1 MRALP
6 EWLTDNRDT
15 AALSAMLSPA
25 SSRSLETLAAESRA
39 MTLRRF
45 GRTMVLYAPLY
56 LSNYCS
62 SGCIYCGFA
71 SDRQTPRH
79 RLEPDEI
86 RRELAAM
93 KKIGI
98 SDILLLTGER
108 TAAAD
113 FDYLQRSVAIAAEE
127 MPRVSVEAFP
137 MSVSEYRALADC
149 GCTGITIYQ
158 ETYNHERY
166 EALHR
171 WGPKKDFIDRL
182 ETPARALEG
191 GIKNVGLGV
200 LLGLSEPVE
209 DALALYRHLRHLG
222 RIWWRAGLSLSFPRM
237 RPQTGG
243 YEPPFP
249 VDDRL
254 LARIIFAFRIALPDT
269 ELVLSTRESA
279 TFRDGMA
286 GLGITRMSVESKT
299 TVGGYSVSGR
309 KNNRENKNKGQ
320 FEISDNRTAREFCA
334 ALRHQNIEPVFKN
347 WEPSYNGP
355 SSSVN
360 HAIQTIRPTTP
371 IAPEMQSNKPSSSL
385 NPETE
390 PCH

>member
-6 EWLTDNRDT
+6 EWLTDDRET
-15 AALSAMLSPA
+15 AALATMLAP
-25 SSRSLETLAAESRA
+25 SSSSSLETLAAESRA

-45 GRTMVLYAPLY
+45 GRTMTLYAPLY

-62 SGCIYCGFA
+62 SGCAYCGFA
-71 SDRQTPRH
+71 SDRKTPRH
-79 RLEPDEI
+79 RLEADEI
-86 RRELAAM
+86 RLELAAM
-93 KKIGI
+93 KKLGI

-113 FDYLQRSVAIAAEE
+113 FDYLQQCVSLAAEE
-127 MPRVSVEAFP
+127 MPRVSIEAFP
-137 MSVSEYRALADC
+137 MSVGEYRTLADC

-158 ETYNHERY
+158 ETYNRERY

-191 GIKNVGLGV
+191 GIKSVGLGV
-200 LLGLSEPVE
+200 LLGLSNPVE
-209 DALALYRHLRHLG
+209 DALSLYRHVRHLG
-222 RIWWRAGLSLSFPRM
+222 RTYWRAGMSVSFPRM

-254 LARIIFAFRIALPDT
+254 LARLIFAFRIALPDT

-279 TFRDGMA
+279 AYRDGMA
-286 GLGITRMSVESKT
+286 GLGITRMSIESRT
-299 TVGGYSVSGR
+299 TVGGYCES
-309 KNNRENKNKGQ
+309 ENEESKEKTDKGQ
-320 FEISDNRTAREFCA
+320 FEIYDNRSAKEFCA
-334 ALRHQNIEPVFKN
+334 ALRSQNIEPVFKN
-347 WEPSYNGP
+347 WEPVYNGP
-355 SSSVN
+355 SSS
-360 HAIQTIRPTTP
+360 IK
-371 IAPEMQSNKPSSSL
+371 PEVESCL
-385 NPETE
+385 
-390 PCH
+390 

>member
-1 MRALP
+1 MNALP
-6 EWLTDNRDT
+6 QWLTDTRDT
-15 AALSAMLSPA
+15 AALAAMLAPA
-25 SSRSLETLAAESRA
+25 SPRSLEALAAESRA

-45 GRTMVLYAPLY
+45 GRTMALYAPLY

-62 SGCIYCGFA
+62 SGCAYCGFA
-71 SDRQTPRH
+71 SDRKTPRH
-79 RLEPDEI
+79 RLEPEEI

-93 KKIGI
+93 RKLGI
-98 SDILLLTGER
+98 SDVLLLTGER

-113 FDYLQRSVAIAAEE
+113 FDYLHRCVAIAAEE

-137 MSVSEYRALADC
+137 MSVSEYRRLADC

-158 ETYNHERY
+158 ETYTRERY
-166 EALHR
+166 EELHR

-191 GIKNVGLGV
+191 GIKSVGLGV
-200 LLGLSEPVE
+200 LLGLSDPVE
-209 DALALYRHLRHLG
+209 DALCLYRHLRHLG
-222 RIWWRAGLSLSFPRM
+222 RTYWRAGLSLSFPRM

-249 VDDRL
+249 VDDQL

-299 TVGGYSVSGR
+299 TVGGYCENEEGESEEQ
-309 KNNRENKNKGQ
+309 REKGQ
-320 FEISDNRTAREFCA
+320 FEISDDRTAREFCA
-334 ALRHQNIEPVFKN
+334 AMRAMNIDPVFKN
-347 WEPSYNGP
+347 WEPSYNGA
-355 SSSVN
+355 SATIHHEREADRSV
-360 HAIQTIRPTTP
+360 TP
-371 IAPEMQSNKPSSSL
+371 ITPEA
-385 NPETE
+385 E

>member
-1 MRALP
+1 MKTLP
-6 EWLTDNRDT
+6 DWLTDNRDT
-15 AALSAMLSPA
+15 AALANMLSPE
-25 SSRSLETLAAESRA
+25 SSRPVEELAAESRA

-45 GRTMVLYAPLY
+45 GRTMTLYAPLY

-62 SGCIYCGFA
+62 SGCAYCGFA

-93 KKIGI
+93 KKLGI
-98 SDILLLTGER
+98 SDVLLLTGER

-127 MPRVSVEAFP
+127 MPRVAVEAFP
-137 MSVSEYRALADC
+137 MSISEYRALADC

-158 ETYNHERY
+158 ETYNREQY
-166 EALHR
+166 EELHR

-182 ETPARALEG
+182 ETPERALDG

-200 LLGLSEPVE
+200 LLGLSNPVE
-209 DALALYRHLRHLG
+209 DALCLYRHVRHLG
-222 RIWWRAGLSLSFPRM
+222 RTWWRAGLSVSFPRM

-249 VDDRL
+249 VNDHL

-286 GLGITRMSVESKT
+286 PLGITRMSVESKT
-299 TVGGYSVSGR
+299 TVGGYDETDKPG
-309 KNNRENKNKGQ
+309 NKSDKGQ
-320 FEISDNRTAREFCA
+320 FEISDDRTAREFCA
-334 ALRHQNIEPVFKN
+334 ALRHQNIVPVFKN
-347 WEPSYNGP
+347 WEPAYNGP
-355 SSSVN
+355 S
-360 HAIQTIRPTTP
+360 ATIHHERDADRSASTIT
-371 IAPEMQSNKPSSSL
+371 
-385 NPETE
+385 PETE
-390 PCH
+390 TCH

>member
-1 MRALP
+1 MSTLP
-6 EWLTDNRDT
+6 DWLTDDRETT
-15 AALSAMLSPA
+15 ALAAMLSPA
-25 SSRSLETLAAESRA
+25 SSSSLEALATESRA
-39 MTLRRF
+39 ITLRRF
-45 GRTMVLYAPLY
+45 GRTMMLYAPLY

-62 SGCIYCGFA
+62 SGCVYCGFA
-71 SDRQTPRH
+71 SDRKTVRH
-79 RLEPDEI
+79 RLEPDETS
-86 RRELAAM
+86 RELAAM
-93 KKIGI
+93 KKLGI

-113 FDYLQRSVAIAAEE
+113 FDYLRRSVEIAART
-127 MPRVSVEAFP
+127 MQRVSVEAFP
-137 MSVSEYRALADC
+137 MSVNEYRALADC

-158 ETYNHERY
+158 ETYNRERY

-200 LLGLSEPVE
+200 LLGLSDPVE
-209 DALALYRHLRHLG
+209 DALCLYRHLRHLS
-222 RIWWRAGLSLSFPRM
+222 RTWWRAGMSLSFPRM

-254 LARIIFAFRIALPDT
+254 LARMIFAFRIALPDT

-279 TFRDGMA
+279 AYRDGMST
-286 GLGITRMSVESKT
+286 LGITRMSIESRT
-299 TVGGYSVSGR
+299 TVGGYHDPE
-309 KNNRENKNKGQ
+309 KKETGQ
-320 FEISDNRTAREFCA
+320 FEIFDDRTAKEFCL
-334 ALRHQNIEPVFKN
+334 ALRKQNIEPVFKN
-347 WEPSYNGP
+347 WEPTYNGP
-355 SSSVN
+355 STEQNS
-360 HAIQTIRPTTP
+360 ATTH
-371 IAPEMQSNKPSSSL
+371 PS
-385 NPETE
+385 EKE

>member
-15 AALSAMLSPA
+15 AALAAMLSPA

-39 MTLRRF
+39 ITLRRF
-45 GRTMVLYAPLY
+45 GRTMALYAPLY

-113 FDYLQRSVAIAAEE
+113 FDYLQRSVAFAAEE

-158 ETYNHERY
+158 ETYNREQY

-182 ETPARALEG
+182 ETPERALDG

-200 LLGLSEPVE
+200 LLGLSDPVE
-209 DALALYRHLRHLG
+209 DALALYSHLRYLG
-222 RIWWRAGLSLSFPRM
+222 RTWWRAGLSLSFPRM
-237 RPQTGG
+237 RPQKGG
-243 YEPPFP
+243 YESPFP

-254 LARIIFAFRIALPDT
+254 LARIIFAFRIALPDA

-299 TVGGYSVSGR
+299 TVGGYSLSES
-309 KNNRENKNKGQ
+309 KDNREKKDEGQ
-320 FEISDNRTAREFCA
+320 FEISDSRTAREFCA
-334 ALRHQNIEPVFKN
+334 ALRNQNIEPVFKN

-355 SSSVN
+355 SPRIN
-360 HAIQTIRPTTP
+360 HEREVDRSASTIT
-371 IAPEMQSNKPSSSL
+371 
-385 NPETE
+385 PETE
-390 PCH
+390 TCH

>member
-1 MRALP
+1 
-6 EWLTDNRDT
+6 
-15 AALSAMLSPA
+15 MLSPA

-39 MTLRRF
+39 ITLRRF
-45 GRTMVLYAPLY
+45 GRTMTLYAPLY

-62 SGCIYCGFA
+62 SGCAYCGFA
-71 SDRQTPRH
+71 SDRKTPRH

-86 RRELAAM
+86 RRELTAM
-93 KKIGI
+93 KKLGI

-113 FDYLQRSVAIAAEE
+113 FDYLRKCVEIAAQE
-127 MPRVSVEAFP
+127 MQKVSVEAFP
-137 MSVSEYRALADC
+137 MSVNEYRALADC

-166 EALHR
+166 ETLHR

-191 GIKNVGLGV
+191 GIKSVGLGV
-200 LLGLSEPVE
+200 LLGLSDPVE
-209 DALALYRHLRHLG
+209 DALSLYRHVRHLG
-222 RIWWRAGLSLSFPRM
+222 RTYWRAGMSVSFPRL

-249 VDDRL
+249 VDDHL

-299 TVGGYSVSGR
+299 TVGGYSVSES
-309 KNNRENKNKGQ
+309 KNSREKKDEGQ
-320 FEISDNRTAREFCA
+320 FEISDSRTAREFCA
-334 ALRHQNIEPVFKN
+334 ALRNQNIEPVFKN

-355 SSSVN
+355 SSSIS
-360 HAIQTIRPTTP
+360 HEIQTIRPTTP
-371 IAPEMQSNKPSSSL
+371 IAPEMQSNKPSSL
-385 NPETE
+385 LTPETE
-390 PCH
+390 TCH